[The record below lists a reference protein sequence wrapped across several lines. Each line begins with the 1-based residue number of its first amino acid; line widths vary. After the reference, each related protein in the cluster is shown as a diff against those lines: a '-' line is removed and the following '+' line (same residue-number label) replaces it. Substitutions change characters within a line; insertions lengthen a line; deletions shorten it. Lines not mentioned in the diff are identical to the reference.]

1 MSFEAIAAVRKLHEH
16 TQVVPREQL
25 ILYVLAGYADM
36 NWESWP
42 SQGRIG
48 DETGFSRQTVNKIL
62 GNLEAKGLVKSDH
75 RMRRDGGQSSKLY
88 KLVLPT
94 VIVADPE
101 STELSTG
108 LHPLSTRGDR
118 GLSTRGD
125 TKVSIER
132 KTKDLPPLPPQR
144 GAVDKSKKS
153 QEPEA
158 KNQELS
164 KKVKE
169 PETKSQEP
177 EAKQFKTSRKPTA
190 GVSQGRRRKRQ
201 TSNRES
207 FRRPAWDVSGGDRQN
222 INHPDYRLVRG
233 QKVPAGF
240 RRRPTEHEMEAEVL
254 PDKPPGYGWDTLEK
268 RGKAEAQAA
277 QVARRQ
283 KHAPIHER
291 GLGPN

>member
-48 DETGFSRQTVNKIL
+48 DETGYSRQTVNKIL
-62 GNLEAKGLVKSDH
+62 GNLEAKGLVKSDQ
-75 RMRRDGGQSSKLY
+75 RMRKDGGQSSKLY

-101 STELSTG
+101 SIELSTG

-132 KTKDLPPLPPQR
+132 KTKDLPPYPPKGGLWITPR
-144 GAVDKSKKS
+144 K
-153 QEPEA
+153 A
-158 KNQELS
+158 KNQRRSNSRLLGNRLS
-164 KKVKE
+164 
-169 PETKSQEP
+169 TC
-177 EAKQFKTSRKPTA
+177 RKAEDESGKHRIENHSA
-190 GVSQGRRRKRQ
+190 GRRGTSQGVIGR
-201 TSNRES
+201 TSTTRTT
-207 FRRPAWDVSGGDRQN
+207 AW
-222 INHPDYRLVRG
+222 
-233 QKVPAGF
+233 
-240 RRRPTEHEMEAEVL
+240 
-254 PDKPPGYGWDTLEK
+254 YG
-268 RGKAEAQAA
+268 
-277 QVARRQ
+277 ARRCQ
-283 KHAPIHER
+283 MALGDAPRSMRWRPKYSQISPPVTDGTR
-291 GLGPN
+291 

>member
-75 RMRRDGGQSSKLY
+75 RMRKDGGQSSKLY

-144 GAVDKSKKS
+144 GAVDNSK
-153 QEPEA
+153 
-158 KNQELS
+158 
-164 KKVKE
+164 
-169 PETKSQEP
+169 KSQEP
-177 EAKQFKTSRKPTA
+177 EAKQFKTSRESTA

-233 QKVPAGF
+233 QEVPAGF
-240 RRRPTEHEMEAEVL
+240 RRRPTEHDDGGPRSGGGAPLHQPHQVGRPPTASRSLDCRNSSVRVIRSIAL
-254 PDKPPGYGWDTLEK
+254 PRSPSLIM
-268 RGKAEAQAA
+268 
-277 QVARRQ
+277 AR
-283 KHAPIHER
+283 
-291 GLGPN
+291 

>member
-48 DETGFSRQTVNKIL
+48 DETGYSRQTVNKIL
-62 GNLEAKGLVKSDH
+62 GNLEAKGLVKSGQ
-75 RMRRDGGQSSKLY
+75 RMRKDGGQSSKLY

-144 GAVDKSKKS
+144 GAVDNSK
-153 QEPEA
+153 
-158 KNQELS
+158 
-164 KKVKE
+164 
-169 PETKSQEP
+169 KSQEP
-177 EAKQFKTSRKPTA
+177 EAKQFKTSRKPIA

-233 QKVPAGF
+233 QEVPAGF